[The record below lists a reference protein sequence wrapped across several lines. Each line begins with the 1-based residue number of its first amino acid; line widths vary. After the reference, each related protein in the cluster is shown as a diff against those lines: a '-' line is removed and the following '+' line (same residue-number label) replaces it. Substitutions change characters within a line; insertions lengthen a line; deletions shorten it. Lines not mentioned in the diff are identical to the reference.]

1 MQVVIEATVDSRQ
14 FLKTLLTNS
23 GIQILVEPE
32 KTGDERLR
40 MSMPETI
47 PNGLVFLQ
55 AIETS
60 PEAYAGEVT
69 LHDGRKFSL
78 DADGRAKFRE
88 VITNSMKQPQGAA
101 QQPQAW
107 TYFIPEIRAFL
118 KELLSLMHWYPR
130 AVGEAEHEVAR
141 NFLLL
146 IGLAVLG
153 VGLLTYFGRVSG
165 DAFVFVIGILLGYL
179 FAFLNKFLGLT
190 GESN

>member
-1 MQVVIEATVDSRQ
+1 MQVVIEATADSKQ

-32 KTGDERLR
+32 KPGDEHLR

-47 PNGLVFLQ
+47 PNGLTLLQ

-60 PEAYAGEVT
+60 PEAFAGEVS

-78 DADGRAKFRE
+78 DTDGRAKLRE
-88 VITNSMKQPQGAA
+88 VITNSMKQAQGSVQ
-101 QQPQAW
+101 QQPAW
-107 TYFIPEIRAFL
+107 TYFIPEIRLFI
-118 KELLSLMHWYPR
+118 KELLDLMHWYPR

-141 NFLLL
+141 NFLIL

-153 VGLLTYFGRVSG
+153 VGILTYFGRVSG

-179 FAFLNKFLGLT
+179 FAFLNKFMGLT
-190 GESN
+190 GESD